1 MNGRFNTAG
10 VPCKK
15 SGPTPPARFD
25 TAAAPGQAPPEP
37 TGHRAET
44 GGNFSNAT
52 SARHRRNNF
61 SLRVPATLKRRRP
74 AVKLF
79 VCQRVPRSCVRAS
92 QCSGAANKEKKNET
106 NIKDEKSP
114 GGESSRFADVTKSGL
129 IKLSALTAGLML
141 AACASVPPP
150 PIAALKA
157 AETAI
162 ATADR
167 ERVADHASPELNEA
181 RQNLTAARAA
191 AAKADA
197 SEEDMVLAQ
206 RLAEQARV
214 NAELATAKAESMKAK
229 AVNDEMQK
237 SIDTLKQEMQR
248 NTGARP

>member
-1 MNGRFNTAG
+1 MR
-10 VPCKK
+10 
-15 SGPTPPARFD
+15 
-25 TAAAPGQAPPEP
+25 Q
-37 TGHRAET
+37 
-44 GGNFSNAT
+44 T
-52 SARHRRNNF
+52 S
-61 SLRVPATLKRRRP
+61 KM
-74 AVKLF
+74 K
-79 VCQRVPRSCVRAS
+79 
-92 QCSGAANKEKKNET
+92 
-106 NIKDEKSP
+106 KSP

-191 AAKADA
+191 VAK
-197 SEEDMVLAQ
+197 EDMALAQ
-206 RLAEQARV
+206 RLADQARV

-237 SIDTLKQEMQR
+237 SIDTLKREMQR